1 MPSKKED
8 DKETKAKEAKVQ
20 EPKSESPKSQI
31 ATGFFPKDASYLKAK
46 LPLLFLILLFFSF
59 AGFLFDRANF
69 HAVDLVDLSRL
80 QYNVPKLYS
89 LTFLLFLVLFA
100 LVLALSVHFGFG
112 THMLHSLLV
121 LPAALL
127 PAIALGFLFPKL
139 LMVFAALALTA
150 AAASVFASRQKELG
164 LSTAWNVLGRAM
176 LVLMLLAFLVTYIK
190 IGGNASYYSDRLFD
204 SAFDLVPD
212 IGKQLSAV
220 VASTDIDDRTLRG
233 LISQDTYK
241 KSVSPKT
248 VQAAIERIPG
258 IKSFNQSLRETWA
271 KQVQEQLTTE
281 DAYNQFIN
289 SSVDAVKEIKAKFAQ
304 QIENQTAAPDASLKK
319 IAASEAK
326 KIP

>member
-139 LMVFAALALTA
+139 LMVFAAL
-150 AAASVFASRQKELG
+150 
-164 LSTAWNVLGRAM
+164 
-176 LVLMLLAFLVTYIK
+176 
-190 IGGNASYYSDRLFD
+190 
-204 SAFDLVPD
+204 
-212 IGKQLSAV
+212 
-220 VASTDIDDRTLRG
+220 
-233 LISQDTYK
+233 
-241 KSVSPKT
+241 
-248 VQAAIERIPG
+248 
-258 IKSFNQSLRETWA
+258 
-271 KQVQEQLTTE
+271 
-281 DAYNQFIN
+281 
-289 SSVDAVKEIKAKFAQ
+289 
-304 QIENQTAAPDASLKK
+304 
-319 IAASEAK
+319 
-326 KIP
+326 